1 MDIII
6 TGCTL
11 RIISRPPHGPMGSWL
26 PFFNIYLNDLFILMF
41 FPNVLPNVFANFT
54 LFVCDKDLVFLNRL
68 EHNGFLTNQW
78 LQSDYINLNE
88 DED

>member
-1 MDIII
+1 MYLKDYFKA
-6 TGCTL
+6 
-11 RIISRPPHGPMGSWL
+11 PSWPYGL
-26 PFFNIYLNDLFILMF
+26 MAAFFNIYLNDLFFLMF

>member
-1 MDIII
+1 
-6 TGCTL
+6 
-11 RIISRPPHGPMGSWL
+11 
-26 PFFNIYLNDLFILMF
+26 MF

-54 LFVCDKDLVFLNRL
+54 LFVCHKDLVFLNRL